1 MAKYTGA
8 AGESGDLFG
17 ATPIP
22 RRGPVT
28 ARRRAP
34 ELTRARV
41 LCRQLRHKQP
51 RPENQR
57 IAPLRCLNLMSMLKD
72 NPPRARRAARSR

>member
-1 MAKYTGA
+1 MAKLTGA

-28 ARRRAP
+28 GRKRAP

-41 LCRQLRHKQP
+41 LCRQLRQKQP
-51 RPENQR
+51 RPEKQR
-57 IAPLRCLNLMSMLKD
+57 IAHLICLNLISMLKKK
-72 NPPRARRAARSR
+72 PELGARR